1 MNIKELLKQDAEK
14 DLLRLS
20 TAGSVDDGKSTL
32 IGRLLYDS
40 KSIYDDHLDALRS
53 SGKSEDDG
61 EIDFAHLTDGLK
73 AEREQGI
80 TIDVAYRYFSTPKR
94 KFIIA
99 DTPGHE
105 QYTRNMATGASTAN
119 AALILVDARNG
130 VVIQSKRHAFIASLL
145 GIPHMLIAVNK
156 MDLVDYSKEVFDK
169 IKSDFAD
176 FAAKLNVKD
185 IHFIPVSAL
194 KGDNVVEHGSNT
206 PWYDG
211 PTVLSYLE
219 NLYISSDRNLVDLR
233 LPIQLV
239 LRPNADFRGYCGKV
253 ESGVLKRGDEIVV
266 LPSGQSSRVKSIVSF
281 DGELDTA
288 FPPMSAT
295 FTLEDEI
302 DISRG
307 DMICHRHNIP
317 SSSRHLEAMVVW
329 MDEKPLETG
338 RSYLLKHT
346 TRTTKAF
353 IESVRF
359 KIDVNTLSRETTG
372 ALRLNEIGRVAFAC
386 SGRLQA
392 DPYSKNRATGAFIL
406 VDAVTNATVGAGM
419 ILDSESIDKPAANYA
434 RAATGKATSSTAASL
449 ISLEERSKRLRQR
462 PATIWLTGLHA
473 SGKNEIA
480 RKLEKKIFDS
490 GGVCVLLS
498 GGALRSGISGEL
510 DFDAPDRAEHLRRA
524 AETARL
530 LNDNGIICICSFIS
544 PDASIRC
551 QLAEIVGDERFLE
564 VFVDTP
570 LDQCRKR
577 DKTGLYE
584 KADKGEVENVAGI
597 DLPYEPPTAPALH
610 VDMAGISPE
619 DAVERIAS
627 LLGKKGIFAI

>member
-1 MNIKELLKQDAEK
+1 MDIERLLRLDAEK

-53 SGKSEDDG
+53 SSASEPG

-130 VVIQSKRHAFIASLL
+130 VVTQSKRHAFIASLL
-145 GIPHMLIAVNK
+145 GIPHMIIAVNK
-156 MDLVDYSKEVFDK
+156 MDLVDYSQEVFEE
-169 IKSDFAD
+169 IKADFAD
-176 FAAKLNVKD
+176 FAAKLDVKD

-194 KGDNVVEHGSNT
+194 KGDNVVERGGNM

-211 PTVLSYLE
+211 STVLSYLE
-219 NLYISSDRNLVDLR
+219 DLYISSDRNLVDLR
-233 LPIQLV
+233 VPVQLA
-239 LRPNADFRGYCGKV
+239 LRPDSDFRGYCGKI

-266 LPSGQSSRVKSIVSF
+266 LPSGKTSRVKSIVSY
-281 DGELDTA
+281 DGDLDAA

-317 SSSRHLEAMVVW
+317 HSSRHIEAMVVW
-329 MDEKPLETG
+329 MDEGPLETG
-338 RSYLLKHT
+338 RSYILKHT
-346 TRTTKAF
+346 TRSTKATV
-353 IESVRF
+353 ESVRF
-359 KIDVNTLSRETTG
+359 KIDVNTLSRRET
-372 ALRLNEIGRVAFAC
+372 ASLKLNEIGRVALTA
-386 SGRLQA
+386 SSRLLA
-392 DPYSKNRATGAFIL
+392 DPYAKNRSTGAFIL
-406 VDAVTNATVGAGM
+406 IDPISNATAGAGM
-419 ILDSESIDKPAANYA
+419 ILASESAERGLPVSA
-434 RAATGKATSSTAASL
+434 RARGSADAGFHPSSLVAP
-449 ISLEERSKRLRQR
+449 EERERRFKQK

-473 SGKNEIA
+473 SGKNEMA
-480 RKLEKKIFDS
+480 RKIERRVFDD
-490 GGVCVLLS
+490 GGVCVLLTGHS
-498 GGALRSGISGEL
+498 LRSGISGKLE
-510 DFDAPDRAEHLRRA
+510 FDAPDRAEHLRRA

-530 LNDNGIICICSFIS
+530 LNDHGIICVCSFIS
-544 PDASIRC
+544 PDAEIRSH
-551 QLAEIVGDERFLE
+551 LADIVGRERFLE
-564 VFVDTP
+564 IHVDAS
-570 LDQCRKR
+570 LDFCRKR
-577 DKTGLYE
+577 DKSKLYE
-584 KADKGEVENVAGI
+584 KAEKGKIDNVAGV
-597 DLPYEPPTAPALH
+597 DFPYEPPEHPALRLEMDS
-610 VDMAGISPE
+610 VSIDE
-619 DAVERIAS
+619 AVGKVLKILAEKRIFPA
-627 LLGKKGIFAI
+627 